1 MFVSGKDKELTKS
14 LLGSDFK
21 NWFFKN
27 YMILDPG
34 KYHFMCISK
43 NITDSELLNFNDLIV
58 KKNCKKVEILV
69 ITLDRNLNFRF
80 HIKNLCRKVG
90 QNLSA
95 LIRVSS

>member
-1 MFVSGKDKELTKS
+1 
-14 LLGSDFK
+14 
-21 NWFFKN
+21 
-27 YMILDPG
+27 MILDPG

-95 LIRVSS
+95 LIRVSSWTDTNKKALLYKLMIKSHFT

>member
-1 MFVSGKDKELTKS
+1 
-14 LLGSDFK
+14 
-21 NWFFKN
+21 
-27 YMILDPG
+27 MILDPG

-43 NITDSELLNFNDLIV
+43 NITDSELLNFNYLIV
-58 KKNCKKVEILV
+58 KKNCKEVEILG

-95 LIRVSS
+95 LIRVSSWTDTNKKALLYKLMIKSHFT